1 MRLGYSINSA
11 VPADSSV
18 DSHTTALVERVRT
31 ASAAGFDYV
40 QAGDHHAVAD
50 HAYLQNV
57 PTLARLT
64 EAVDSVAPLFLLP
77 LHHPIHLAE
86 RCGTLAAFAD
96 RFDLWCALGYND
108 AAFEAFDVP
117 MAERVPRFAE
127 SLRTVEALLSED
139 SVSVDGDYY
148 SLDGV
153 SINPKSTPERIC
165 IGAGAEPA
173 VRRAGRLGDAWV
185 AAPTET
191 TDAIEAKRE
200 WFESEGGDEVIVRR
214 DALVLKDGARAR
226 DVATDLLR
234 SGYRGWDPETE
245 LPLVGDAEAVAS
257 ELEELVEAGA
267 SEVVVRPMSG
277 DHADETLRECAAARE
292 LL

>member
-11 VPADSSV
+11 VPADRSV
-18 DSHTTALVERVRT
+18 DSHATALFERART

-57 PTLARLT
+57 PTLSRLT
-64 EAVDSVAPLFLLP
+64 AAIDRVAPLFLLP

-96 RFDLWCALGYND
+96 RFELWCALGYNN
-108 AAFEAFDVP
+108 AAFEALDVP
-117 MAERVPRFAE
+117 MAERVPQFVE

-139 SVSVDGDYY
+139 SVSIDGDYY
-148 SLDGV
+148 SLDDV
-153 SINPKSTPERIC
+153 SINPKATPERIC
-165 IGAGAEPA
+165 IGGSAESA

-191 TDAIEAKRE
+191 TDAIETKRE
-200 WFESEGGDEVIVRR
+200 WFESEGGDEIIVRR
-214 DALVLKDGARAR
+214 DALVLEDGARAR
-226 DVATDLLR
+226 DVATDLLQ

-245 LPLVGDAEAVAS
+245 YPLVGDAETVAS
-257 ELEELVEAGA
+257 DLEELAEAGA
-267 SEVVVRPMSG
+267 SGLVVRPMSG
-277 DHADETLRECAAARE
+277 DHATETLRECATARE

>member
-11 VPADSSV
+11 VPADRSV
-18 DSHTTALVERVRT
+18 ESHATDLIERARV

-64 EAVDSVAPLFLLP
+64 EAVDRVAPLFLLS
-77 LHHPIHLAE
+77 LHHPIHVAE
-86 RCGTLAAFAD
+86 RCGTLAAFVD

-108 AAFEAFDVP
+108 AAFKAFDVS
-117 MAERVPRFAE
+117 MAERVPRFVE

-139 SVSVDGDYY
+139 SVSIDGDYC

-153 SINPKSTPERIC
+153 SINPKATPERIC
-165 IGAGAEPA
+165 IGGSAEPA
-173 VRRAGRLGDAWV
+173 VRRAGHLGDAWV
-185 AAPTET
+185 AAPTEP

-214 DALVLKDGARAR
+214 DALVLEDAGHAG

-234 SGYRGWDPETE
+234 SGYRGWGLEAE
-245 LPLVGDAEAVAS
+245 FPLVGNAETVAND
-257 ELEELVEAGA
+257 LEELAEAGA
-267 SEVVVRPMSG
+267 SEVVVRPMST
-277 DHADETLRECAAARE
+277 DHATETLRECAVARD
-292 LL
+292 LV